1 MFMCNSDGELVTSII
16 KKCDTTIM
24 RVATFSEY
32 YIWQSVE
39 NFSTLLLAG
48 RKKLNE
54 KFSSLVKSPN
64 AFYIFALYAKYII
77 QKVLV
82 EHVSSRIMHWKKF
95 SFTFLLFSL
104 HLLFNIVFYR
114 IRKIIQIPL
123 VRIKFNYCIE
133 GKIEIFTLQNLKRD
147 K

>member
-32 YIWQSVE
+32 YMAKREKFFCVPS
-39 NFSTLLLAG
+39 G
-48 RKKLNE
+48 GKKKLNE